1 MITIKDLQRVARI
14 VNISGLAE
22 LAFGKSDRIARN
34 LRDKVRFGRELDATE
49 ALRISE
55 VCKEIG
61 MPIEHWKDD
70 NPENSRTL
78 PLDKH

>member
-14 VNISGLAE
+14 INITGLAE
-22 LAFGKSDRIARN
+22 LAFGKNVRIARN

-55 VCKEIG
+55 VCREIG

-70 NPENSRTL
+70 STALQKEVSS
-78 PLDKH
+78 D